1 MKKEITE
8 RMEEIMDDEA
18 FEAEL
23 RSFPVPKPISRYD
36 RDFEVPR
43 NEFSQY
49 TSCGDFSY
57 GKKVFW
63 NERRLVAQV
72 AELKAQG
79 CKMLPDESLEEF
91 VARNIDREEVS

>member
-23 RSFPVPKPISRYD
+23 RSFPEPKPMSRYN
-36 RDFEVPR
+36 RNFEMPR
-43 NEFSQY
+43 NEYSQY

-57 GKKVFW
+57 GRKEVW
-63 NERRLVAQV
+63 GERRLVAKV

-79 CKMLPDESLEEF
+79 CKLRPGESLDEF
-91 VARNIDREEVS
+91 VAKNIEEVR